1 MKIKKQLTQKL
12 MITCILVAAFC
23 IHPAAADST
32 QHDSVLKIATGSPY
46 ELGLV
51 DALSTPFNEINN
63 CTIEVTKAG
72 SGASINLG
80 REGKVDLVMV
90 HAPEAEDEFIADG
103 YGLNRTYIMYND
115 FVIVGPDN
123 DPAEINGIT
132 DVADAYE
139 KIAKTKSIF
148 FSRGDNSGT
157 HNKEMHVWNL
167 TGITPE
173 GDWYIITND
182 FMGATLEMADTQ
194 QGYFMTDRSTYIKL
208 KQNLNLSIL
217 VEDDPILVNQYH
229 AIAVNPEK
237 YPDVNYEMAVKFID
251 YIISQNGQE
260 IIMNFGN
267 EEFGEP
273 LYFAALTPDISSST
287 MLDNSVSTTPESS
300 GFGVLLAIIGLLM
313 VGCMINKRRQN

>member
-1 MKIKKQLTQKL
+1 MRIQKQLLQKL
-12 MITCILVAAFC
+12 MITCILVTAFC
-23 IHPAAADST
+23 IFPAAADST

-51 DALSTPFNEINN
+51 DALSTSFNEINN
-63 CTIEVTKAG
+63 CTVEVTKAG

-80 REGKVDLVMV
+80 RDGKVDLVIV
-90 HAPEAEDEFIADG
+90 HAPEAEEEFIADG

-123 DPAEINGIT
+123 DPARVNGIT

-157 HNKEMHVWNL
+157 HNKEMYVWNL

-208 KQNLNLSIL
+208 KQNLNLSVL

-273 LYFAALTPDISSST
+273 LYFAASTPDISSST
-287 MLDNSVSTTPESS
+287 MLNNSVSTTPESS
-300 GFGVLLAIIGLLM
+300 GFGVLLTIIGLL
-313 VGCMINKRRQN
+313 VVCCMINKRR

>member
-1 MKIKKQLTQKL
+1 MRIQKQLLQKL
-12 MITCILVAAFC
+12 MITCILVTAFC
-23 IHPAAADST
+23 IFPAAADST

-51 DALSTPFNEINN
+51 DALNTSFNEINN
-63 CTIEVTKAG
+63 CTVEVTKAG

-90 HAPEAEDEFIADG
+90 HAPEAEEEFIADG

-123 DPAEINGIT
+123 DPAGINGIT

-157 HNKEMHVWNL
+157 HNKEMYVWNL

-208 KQNLNLSIL
+208 KQNLNLSVL

-273 LYFAALTPDISSST
+273 LYFAASTPDISSYT
-287 MLDNSVSTTPESS
+287 MLNNSVSTTPESS
-300 GFGVLLAIIGLLM
+300 GFGVLLAIIGLL
-313 VGCMINKRRQN
+313 VVCCMINKRR

>member
-1 MKIKKQLTQKL
+1 MRIQKQLLQKL
-12 MITCILVAAFC
+12 MITCILVTAFC
-23 IHPAAADST
+23 IFPAAADST

-51 DALSTPFNEINN
+51 DALSTSFNEINN
-63 CTIEVTKAG
+63 CTVEVTKAG

-80 REGKVDLVMV
+80 RDGKVDLVIV
-90 HAPEAEDEFIADG
+90 HAPEAEEEFIADG

-123 DPAEINGIT
+123 DPARVNGIT

-157 HNKEMHVWNL
+157 HNKEMYVWNL

-208 KQNLNLSIL
+208 KQNLNLSVL

-273 LYFAALTPDISSST
+273 LYFAASTPDISSST
-287 MLDNSVSTTPESS
+287 MLNNSVSTTPESS
-300 GFGVLLAIIGLLM
+300 GFGVLLTTIGLL
-313 VGCMINKRRQN
+313 VVCCMINKRR

>member
-1 MKIKKQLTQKL
+1 MRIKNQLIQKL

-23 IHPAAADST
+23 ILPAAADST
-32 QHDSVLKIATGSPY
+32 QHDSVLKITTGSPY

-51 DALSTPFNEINN
+51 DALSTPFKEINN

-72 SGASINLG
+72 SGASISLG

-90 HAPEAEDEFIADG
+90 HAPEAEEEFIADG

-115 FVIVGPDN
+115 FVIVGPNN
-123 DPAEINGIT
+123 DPAGINGIT

-157 HNKEMHVWNL
+157 HKKEMYVWNL

-173 GDWYIITND
+173 GDWYVITND
-182 FMGATLEMADTQ
+182 FMGATLEMADMQ

-273 LYFAALTPDISSST
+273 LYFAASTPDISSST
-287 MLDNSVSTTPESS
+287 MLNNSVSTTPESS
-300 GFGVLLAIIGLLM
+300 GFGVLLAIIGLLV
-313 VGCMINKRRQN
+313 VGCMIDKRRQN

>member
-1 MKIKKQLTQKL
+1 

-23 IHPAAADST
+23 IFPAAADST

-51 DALSTPFNEINN
+51 DALSTSFNEINN
-63 CTIEVTKAG
+63 CTVEVTKAG

-90 HAPEAEDEFIADG
+90 HAPEAEEEFIADG

-123 DPAEINGIT
+123 DPAGINGIT

-157 HNKEMHVWNL
+157 HNKEIIQERIIKRCMS
-167 TGITPE
+167 GI
-173 GDWYIITND
+173 
-182 FMGATLEMADTQ
+182 
-194 QGYFMTDRSTYIKL
+194 
-208 KQNLNLSIL
+208 
-217 VEDDPILVNQYH
+217 
-229 AIAVNPEK
+229 
-237 YPDVNYEMAVKFID
+237 
-251 YIISQNGQE
+251 
-260 IIMNFGN
+260 
-267 EEFGEP
+267 
-273 LYFAALTPDISSST
+273 
-287 MLDNSVSTTPESS
+287 
-300 GFGVLLAIIGLLM
+300 
-313 VGCMINKRRQN
+313 